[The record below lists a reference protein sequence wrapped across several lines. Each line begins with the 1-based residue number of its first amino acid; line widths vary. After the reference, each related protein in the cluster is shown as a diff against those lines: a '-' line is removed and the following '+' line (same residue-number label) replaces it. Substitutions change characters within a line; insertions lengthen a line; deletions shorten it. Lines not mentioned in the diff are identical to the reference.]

1 MKIEIWSDFVCPFCY
16 IGKRR
21 LELAL
26 DKFEHRDH
34 VKIEFKS
41 YELDPNAKSKPN
53 QNIHEYLASRKGMSL
68 EHAIQMNE
76 NVGKQA
82 ATVGLTYNFDTMQH
96 TNTFDAHRVVKY
108 AETKKLGNKLVE
120 KLLHAYFTDSE
131 LISEYE
137 TLKRLAMEVGLDAE
151 KVGDIL
157 ETNRFRNRVL
167 EDEDLARQIGIQGV
181 PFFVF
186 NEKYS
191 LSGAQSQEI
200 FAQVLEKVWEEEKS
214 TPMKN
219 IFHNTTSKTSYCMGE
234 DCEVEEER

>member
-96 TNTFDAHRVVKY
+96 TNTFDAHRLVKY
-108 AETKKLGNKLVE
+108 AETKKLGNELTE
-120 KLLHAYFTDSE
+120 KLLHAYFTNSD
-131 LISEYE
+131 LISDPG
-137 TLKRLAMEVGLDAE
+137 TLKGLAMEVGLN
-151 KVGDIL
+151 GDDVDRLL
-157 ETNRFRNRVL
+157 ETGRYGNRVR
-167 EDEDLARQIGIQGV
+167 EDQELARQIGVQGV

-186 NEKYS
+186 NEKYAI
-191 LSGAQSQEI
+191 SGAQSQDM
-200 FAQVLEKVWEEEKS
+200 FAQVLAKVWEEEVSDPSLKS
-214 TPMKN
+214 LYTKD
-219 IFHNTTSKTSYCMGE
+219 SKTSYCTGE
-234 DCEVEEER
+234 ECDVEE

>member
-26 DKFEHRDH
+26 DEFEHQDH

-96 TNTFDAHRVVKY
+96 TNTFDAHRLVKY
-108 AETKKLGNKLVE
+108 AETKKLGNELTE
-120 KLLHAYFTDSE
+120 KLLHAYFTNSD
-131 LISEYE
+131 LISDPG
-137 TLKRLAMEVGLDAE
+137 TLKGLAMEVGLN
-151 KVGDIL
+151 GDDVDCLL
-157 ETNRFRNRVL
+157 ETERYGNRVR
-167 EDEDLARQIGIQGV
+167 EDQELARQIGVQGV

-186 NEKYS
+186 NEKYAI
-191 LSGAQSQEI
+191 SGAQSQDV
-200 FAQVLEKVWEEEKS
+200 FSQVLAKVWEEEVNDPSLKS
-214 TPMKN
+214 LYKKD
-219 IFHNTTSKTSYCMGE
+219 SKTSYCTGE
-234 DCEVEEER
+234 ECDVDE